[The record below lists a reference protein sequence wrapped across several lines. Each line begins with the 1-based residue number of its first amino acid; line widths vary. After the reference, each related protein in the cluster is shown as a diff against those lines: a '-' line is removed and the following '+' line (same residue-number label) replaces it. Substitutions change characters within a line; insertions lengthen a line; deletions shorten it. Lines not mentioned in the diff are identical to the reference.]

1 MSARELVVLGTA
13 SQVPTRHRNH
23 NGYLLLF
30 DGRGI
35 LFDPGEGTQRQ
46 MIYAGVTASMIHRIC
61 ITHFHGDHC
70 LGLAGIVQ
78 RISLD
83 GVPHEVGVHYP
94 ASGQV
99 YFERLRRASIFKD
112 QSHIRPLPH
121 AEPGPVHED
130 DVLIVSTGK
139 LSHTVECW
147 GYRIDEPD
155 GRRVIPE
162 RAAEMGVQGR
172 DIGRLLREGAIDL
185 DGRTVTIEDISE
197 RRAGQSVAFVMDTR
211 MCEGAVALAEGVDM
225 LIAESTYLRD
235 AQKEARERGH
245 MTAADAGRLAQKA
258 GARTLVLTHFSQRYP
273 RVEPFLEEARR
284 FHPDCVAATD
294 GMRGPL
300 PPRRGSA
307 PLA

>member
-1 MSARELVVLGTA
+1 MSVRELVVLGTA

-46 MIYAGVTASMIHRIC
+46 MIYAGVTASMVTRIC

-70 LGLAGIVQ
+70 LGLAGLIQ

-83 GVPHEVGVHYP
+83 GVPHQVGVHYP
-94 ASGQV
+94 ASGQA
-99 YFERLRRASIFKD
+99 YFDRLRRASIFKD
-112 QSHIRPLPH
+112 ESDLSPQPH
-121 AEPGPVHED
+121 RTAGVIHQD
-130 DVLIVSTGK
+130 TVLTLSTRR

-155 GRRVIPE
+155 GRRVLPE
-162 RAAEMGVQGR
+162 RAAALGVKGPA
-172 DIGRLLREGAIDL
+172 IGRLLREGQIKVED
-185 DGRTVTIEDISE
+185 RVVTVDEVSE
-197 RRAGQSVAFVMDTR
+197 VRRGQSIAFVMDTR
-211 MCEGAVALAEGVDM
+211 ACDSAVELSQGVDM

-235 AQKEARERGH
+235 AQREARERGH
-245 MTAADAGRLAQKA
+245 MTAADAGRLARDA

-273 RVEPFLEEARR
+273 RTEAFLEEAGA
-284 FHPDCVAATD
+284 FHSNCVAATD
-294 GMRGPL
+294 GMRVPV
-300 PPRRGSA
+300 PARRS
-307 PLA
+307 